1 MDHKFISS
9 TKFFSEVTKTVY
21 LYGKVWRE
29 ATTALIHG
37 PRALDKSAGALDI
50 ALDIA
55 RGGREVLYVNAGDRL
70 GRLAGSD
77 AGHENLYM
85 FTPEFESI
93 DDTSDYADLV
103 FEAIEQAVRTTSIR
117 TFVIDSVS
125 RIAALSFGRNAS
137 VAYLMKRLVALQVK
151 GRLSVLVVADDGTKS
166 VNNALAALAAA
177 RSQSMSLSNQ
187 TFQTSPKSR
196 SCRSCQSCQGCSGCS
211 GCSGS
216 QSRPGGPAV
225 KSCLSGSFA
234 TWSAERP
241 IRCARLALQP
251 ARYEKS
257 GVSVIDTPLL
267 KNSVKEFLYFL
278 LRLP

>member
-37 PRALDKSAGALDI
+37 PRAVDKSAGALDI
-50 ALDIA
+50 ALNIA

-70 GRLAGSD
+70 GRLAGRD

-177 RSQSMSLSNQ
+177 EIAVDEPGLSDI
-187 TFQTSPKSR
+187 SDKSKKPELPEL
-196 SCRSCQSCQGCSGCS
+196 SE
-211 GCSGS
+211 
-216 QSRPGGPAV
+216 
-225 KSCLSGSFA
+225 LSGLFGLFGLFGKSEPA
-234 TWSAERP
+234 GRPSCKIMSIRQLRDMER
-241 IRCARLALQP
+241 REA
-251 ARYEKS
+251 
-257 GVSVIDTPLL
+257 
-267 KNSVKEFLYFL
+267 KNRK
-278 LRLP
+278 RQN

>member
-37 PRALDKSAGALDI
+37 PRAVDKSAGALDI
-50 ALDIA
+50 ALEIA
-55 RGGREVLYVNAGDRL
+55 RGGREVLYVNAGERL

-151 GRLSVLVVADDGTKS
+151 GRLSVLVVADDATKS

-177 RSQSMSLSNQ
+177 EIAVDEPGQSDISDKSKKPELPELSE
-187 TFQTSPKSR
+187 
-196 SCRSCQSCQGCSGCS
+196 
-211 GCSGS
+211 
-216 QSRPGGPAV
+216 
-225 KSCLSGSFA
+225 LSGLFGLFGLFGKSEPA
-234 TWSAERP
+234 GRPSCKIMSIRQLRDMER
-241 IRCARLALQP
+241 REANKMRKARA
-251 ARYEKS
+251 AAGK
-257 GVSVIDTPLL
+257 V
-267 KNSVKEFLYFL
+267 
-278 LRLP
+278 

>member
-37 PRALDKSAGALDI
+37 PRAVDKSAGALDI
-50 ALDIA
+50 ALNIA

-151 GRLSVLVVADDGTKS
+151 GRLSVLVVADDATKS

-177 RSQSMSLSNQ
+177 EIAVDEPGLSDI
-187 TFQTSPKSR
+187 SDKSKKPELPDLPDL
-196 SCRSCQSCQGCSGCS
+196 SE
-211 GCSGS
+211 
-216 QSRPGGPAV
+216 
-225 KSCLSGSFA
+225 LSGLFGKSEPA
-234 TWSAERP
+234 GRPSRKIMSIRQLRDMER
-241 IRCARLALQP
+241 REA
-251 ARYEKS
+251 
-257 GVSVIDTPLL
+257 
-267 KNSVKEFLYFL
+267 KNRK
-278 LRLP
+278 RQN

>member
-37 PRALDKSAGALDI
+37 PRAVDKSAGALDI

-55 RGGREVLYVNAGDRL
+55 RSGREVLYVNAGDRL

-151 GRLSVLVVADDGTKS
+151 GRLSVLVVADDATKS

-177 RSQSMSLSNQ
+177 EIAVDEPGQSDISDKSKKPELPELSE
-187 TFQTSPKSR
+187 
-196 SCRSCQSCQGCSGCS
+196 
-211 GCSGS
+211 
-216 QSRPGGPAV
+216 
-225 KSCLSGSFA
+225 LSGLFGLFGLFGKSEPA
-234 TWSAERP
+234 GRPSCKIMSIRQLRDMER
-241 IRCARLALQP
+241 REA
-251 ARYEKS
+251 
-257 GVSVIDTPLL
+257 
-267 KNSVKEFLYFL
+267 KNRK
-278 LRLP
+278 RQN

>member
-50 ALDIA
+50 ALNIA

-151 GRLSVLVVADDGTKS
+151 GRLSVLVVADDATKS

-177 RSQSMSLSNQ
+177 EIAVDEPGQSDISDKSKKPELPDLPDLSE
-187 TFQTSPKSR
+187 
-196 SCRSCQSCQGCSGCS
+196 
-211 GCSGS
+211 
-216 QSRPGGPAV
+216 
-225 KSCLSGSFA
+225 LSGLFGKSEPA
-234 TWSAERP
+234 GRPSCKIMSIRQLRDMER
-241 IRCARLALQP
+241 REANKMRKARA
-251 ARYEKS
+251 AAGK
-257 GVSVIDTPLL
+257 V
-267 KNSVKEFLYFL
+267 
-278 LRLP
+278 

>member
-37 PRALDKSAGALDI
+37 PRAVDKSAGALDI
-50 ALDIA
+50 ALNIA

-103 FEAIEQAVRTTSIR
+103 FEAIEQAVRATSIR

-151 GRLSVLVVADDGTKS
+151 GRLSVLVVADDATKS

-177 RSQSMSLSNQ
+177 RSQSMSLGNQ

-216 QSRPGGPAV
+216 QSGPAV
-225 KSCLSGSFA
+225 KSCLSVSFA

-241 IRCARLALQP
+241 KT
-251 ARYEKS
+251 EKGKINWRSEFDVTRS
-257 GVSVIDTPLL
+257 GEYVEEQIVEEI
-267 KNSVKEFLYFL
+267 VV
-278 LRLP
+278 

>member
-37 PRALDKSAGALDI
+37 PRAVDKSAGALDI

-151 GRLSVLVVADDGTKS
+151 GRLSVLVVADDATKS

-177 RSQSMSLSNQ
+177 EIAVDEPGQSDISDKSKKPELPELSE
-187 TFQTSPKSR
+187 
-196 SCRSCQSCQGCSGCS
+196 
-211 GCSGS
+211 
-216 QSRPGGPAV
+216 
-225 KSCLSGSFA
+225 LSGLFGLFGLFGKSEPA
-234 TWSAERP
+234 GRPSCKIMSIRQLRDMER
-241 IRCARLALQP
+241 REA
-251 ARYEKS
+251 
-257 GVSVIDTPLL
+257 
-267 KNSVKEFLYFL
+267 KNRK
-278 LRLP
+278 RQN

>member
-37 PRALDKSAGALDI
+37 PRAVDKSAGALDI

-55 RGGREVLYVNAGDRL
+55 RSGREVLYVNAGDRL

-151 GRLSVLVVADDGTKS
+151 GRLSVLVVADDATKS

-177 RSQSMSLSNQ
+177 EIAVDEPGQSDISDKSKKPELPDLPDLSE
-187 TFQTSPKSR
+187 
-196 SCRSCQSCQGCSGCS
+196 
-211 GCSGS
+211 
-216 QSRPGGPAV
+216 
-225 KSCLSGSFA
+225 LSGLFGKSEPA
-234 TWSAERP
+234 GRPSCKIMSIRQLRDMER
-241 IRCARLALQP
+241 REANKMRKARA
-251 ARYEKS
+251 AAGK
-257 GVSVIDTPLL
+257 V
-267 KNSVKEFLYFL
+267 
-278 LRLP
+278 

>member
-37 PRALDKSAGALDI
+37 PRAVDKSAGALDI
-50 ALDIA
+50 ALNIA

-70 GRLAGSD
+70 GRLAGRD

-103 FEAIEQAVRTTSIR
+103 FEAIEQAVRATSIR

-151 GRLSVLVVADDGTKS
+151 GRLSVLVVADDATKS

-177 RSQSMSLSNQ
+177 EIAVDEPGLSDI
-187 TFQTSPKSR
+187 SDKSKKPELPDLPDL
-196 SCRSCQSCQGCSGCS
+196 SE
-211 GCSGS
+211 
-216 QSRPGGPAV
+216 
-225 KSCLSGSFA
+225 LSGLFGKSEPA
-234 TWSAERP
+234 GRPSRKIMSIRQLRDMER
-241 IRCARLALQP
+241 REANKMRKARA
-251 ARYEKS
+251 AAGK
-257 GVSVIDTPLL
+257 V
-267 KNSVKEFLYFL
+267 
-278 LRLP
+278 

>member
-37 PRALDKSAGALDI
+37 PRAVDKSAGALDI
-50 ALDIA
+50 ALNIA

-151 GRLSVLVVADDGTKS
+151 GRLSVLVVADDATKS

-177 RSQSMSLSNQ
+177 EIAVDEPGQSDISDKSKKPELPELSE
-187 TFQTSPKSR
+187 
-196 SCRSCQSCQGCSGCS
+196 
-211 GCSGS
+211 
-216 QSRPGGPAV
+216 
-225 KSCLSGSFA
+225 LSGLFGLFGKSEPA
-234 TWSAERP
+234 GRPSCKIMSIRQLRDMER
-241 IRCARLALQP
+241 REA
-251 ARYEKS
+251 
-257 GVSVIDTPLL
+257 
-267 KNSVKEFLYFL
+267 KNRK
-278 LRLP
+278 RQN

>member
-37 PRALDKSAGALDI
+37 PRAVDKSAGALDI
-50 ALDIA
+50 ALNIA
-55 RGGREVLYVNAGDRL
+55 RGGREVLYVNAGERL
-70 GRLAGSD
+70 GRLAGSN
-77 AGHENLYM
+77 AGHENICM

-103 FEAIEQAVRTTSIR
+103 FEAIEQAVRATSIR

-151 GRLSVLVVADDGTKS
+151 GRLSVLVVADDATKS
-166 VNNALAALAAA
+166 VNNALAALAA
-177 RSQSMSLSNQ
+177 SEI
-187 TFQTSPKSR
+187 
-196 SCRSCQSCQGCSGCS
+196 
-211 GCSGS
+211 
-216 QSRPGGPAV
+216 AV
-225 KSCLSGSFA
+225 KKPERSDISDKSGFSEKSERSEKSEKSEKSEPADLSELSKLFEKSEPAG
-234 TWSAERP
+234 
-241 IRCARLALQP
+241 QP
-251 ARYEKS
+251 ARKAMSIRQLRDMERRQAK
-257 GVSVIDTPLL
+257 LMR
-267 KNSVKEFLYFL
+267 KNRTQK
-278 LRLP
+278 

>member
-37 PRALDKSAGALDI
+37 PRAVDKSAGALDI

-55 RGGREVLYVNAGDRL
+55 RGGREVLYVNAGERL
-70 GRLAGSD
+70 GRLAGSN
-77 AGHENLYM
+77 AGHENICM

-151 GRLSVLVVADDGTKS
+151 GRLSVLVVADDATKS

-196 SCRSCQSCQGCSGCS
+196 SCRSCLTCQSCP

>member
-37 PRALDKSAGALDI
+37 PRAVDKSAGALDI
-50 ALDIA
+50 ALNIA

-103 FEAIEQAVRTTSIR
+103 FEAIEQAVRATSIR

-151 GRLSVLVVADDGTKS
+151 GRLSVLVVADDATKS

-177 RSQSMSLSNQ
+177 EIAVDEPGQSDISDKSKKPELPDLPDLSE
-187 TFQTSPKSR
+187 
-196 SCRSCQSCQGCSGCS
+196 
-211 GCSGS
+211 
-216 QSRPGGPAV
+216 
-225 KSCLSGSFA
+225 LSGLFGKSEPA
-234 TWSAERP
+234 GRPSCKIMSIRQLRDMER
-241 IRCARLALQP
+241 REA
-251 ARYEKS
+251 
-257 GVSVIDTPLL
+257 
-267 KNSVKEFLYFL
+267 KNRK
-278 LRLP
+278 RQN

>member
-37 PRALDKSAGALDI
+37 PRAVDKSAGALDI
-50 ALDIA
+50 ALNIA

-151 GRLSVLVVADDGTKS
+151 GRLSVLVVADDATKS
-166 VNNALAALAAA
+166 VNNALAASEIAVNEPE
-177 RSQSMSLSNQ
+177 RSDISDKSGFSEKSERSEKSEKSEKSEPADLSELSKL
-187 TFQTSPKSR
+187 FEKSE
-196 SCRSCQSCQGCSGCS
+196 
-211 GCSGS
+211 
-216 QSRPGGPAV
+216 PA
-225 KSCLSGSFA
+225 G
-234 TWSAERP
+234 
-241 IRCARLALQP
+241 QP
-251 ARYEKS
+251 ARKTMS
-257 GVSVIDTPLL
+257 IRQ
-267 KNSVKEFLYFL
+267 
-278 LRLP
+278 LRDMERREANKMRKARAAAGKV